1 VIRTATLV
9 VVLLMLAATAFAVPA
24 PPAPVENAMGDS
36 LDMDWGRVPEYRI
49 VPGDQLGL
57 DFGPQGEAT
66 LSDEGNQVRLRLQRV
81 RPDGRI
87 SVFPIGDVVAAG
99 RTVRELEDELVRL
112 LAGELRRPR
121 VTIEVTE
128 IAGNEVHILGRVE
141 HPGSYKAGPY
151 MTVSQAVAAAGGLK
165 DDASPNNIL
174 VFHRDGARTAKVVG
188 LRLGDALKH
197 GKLEA
202 DLPLGRFDIVFV
214 PRSRIG
220 DINVFSKQFF
230 ADNLGPLQFG
240 LLGWELFH
248 LDRVYP
254 IPITLSRQ

>member
-1 VIRTATLV
+1 MIRTA
-9 VVLLMLAATAFAVPA
+9 VLIAAMLMLAATAFAVA
-24 PPAPVENAMGDS
+24 PPQAPVENAMGDS

-49 VPGDQLGL
+49 VPGDQLAFN
-57 DFGPQGEAT
+57 FGPQGDVT
-66 LSDEGNQVRLRLQRV
+66 VTSDLIRLQRV

-99 RTVRELEDELVRL
+99 RSVRELEDEVVRL

-128 IAGNEVHILGRVE
+128 VAGNEVHILGRVE

>member
-1 VIRTATLV
+1 VIRTAALIAAM
-9 VVLLMLAATAFAVPA
+9 LMLATTAFAVPA
-24 PPAPVENAMGDS
+24 PPAPVETAMGDS
-36 LDMDWGRVPEYRI
+36 LDMDWSRIPEYRI
-49 VPGDQLGL
+49 VPGDQLAFN
-57 DFGPQGEAT
+57 FGPQGDVMVT
-66 LSDEGNQVRLRLQRV
+66 SDLVRIQRV

-128 IAGNEVHILGRVE
+128 VAGNEVHILGRVE
-141 HPGSYKAGPY
+141 RPGSYKAGPY

-220 DINVFSKQFF
+220 DINLFSKQFF

-248 LDRVYP
+248 LERVYP
-254 IPITLSRQ
+254 IPITLTRQ